1 MDTRL
6 QSYCVNTY
14 CHRKIDAVLWH
25 AMPKNAASIRIVK
38 KLGGKQIDGK
48 SIIEWSMAENFG
60 NEIIENNEI
69 PEVFTYVIKQESQ

>member
-1 MDTRL
+1 
-6 QSYCVNTY
+6 
-14 CHRKIDAVLWH
+14 
-25 AMPKNAASIRIVK
+25 MPKNAASIRIVK

-69 PEVFTYVIKQESQ
+69 PEVFTYVIKQECQ